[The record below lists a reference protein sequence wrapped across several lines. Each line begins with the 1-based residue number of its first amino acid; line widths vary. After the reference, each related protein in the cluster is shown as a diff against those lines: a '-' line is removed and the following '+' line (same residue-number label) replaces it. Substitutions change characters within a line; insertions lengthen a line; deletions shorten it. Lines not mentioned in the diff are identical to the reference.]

1 MITITRTTRFVLV
14 AAAAL
19 AVAAPAA
26 SAKPIGPRTTPAVTS
41 TAGYQGS
48 YRPDTSNIALPPD
61 RVDRIGTRGQAS
73 TSHPLVVATRT
84 ADGSTSFDWTAAAI
98 GAGSVASAVLIAA
111 GAVGLRSRRRMALG
125 V

>member
-1 MITITRTTRFVLV
+1 MITFTRTTRVVLV

-19 AVAAPAA
+19 AVAAPTA

-48 YRPDTSNIALPPD
+48 YRPDTASIALPPD
-61 RVDRIGTRGQAS
+61 RVDRIGTLGGAV
-73 TSHPLVVATRT
+73 TSHPVVVSTRT
-84 ADGSTSFDWTAAAI
+84 ARGSSSFDWTAAAI
-98 GAGSVASAVLIAA
+98 GAGSVASAVLIGA
-111 GAVGLRSRRRMALG
+111 GAVGLRGRRRMALG